1 MIELFIAFFRSLAP
15 VFVLMMIGMGLRR
28 IGVVGTRGT
37 NILSKAVI
45 LFFFPVL
52 VFHRLA
58 STADPNQLLENW
70 IIHVWAF
77 VILIGSGLIGYLLLK
92 ASRTSADA
100 RTFVFLVAFPNWIY
114 LPLALAGPI
123 WGDEAV
129 RLLIL
134 FNIPTQ
140 FILWTVAIWVLHGT
154 MKGAHAIRYMLLN
167 PGILSAA
174 AGLLVAFHI
183 VPIHLTTEG
192 VGWSVAGL
200 NPILHF
206 IGGLTVP
213 LSVVALGLYLGERV
227 PVREGALG
235 EVMLVIAGRL
245 FIAPVILI
253 GLVLAATKLGVPST
267 QMVRWVLYLII
278 AMPVAVSAPLFA
290 EMFKRDRHLAARGV
304 VATTLVGLIS
314 SPVLVVGA
322 IQCEIWMGIAT
333 AVTGP

>member
-1 MIELFIAFFRSLAP
+1 MIELFTAFFRSLAP

-28 IGVVGTRGT
+28 MGVVGSRGT
-37 NILSKAVI
+37 NFLSKAVI

-58 STADPNQLLENW
+58 STSDPNQLLENW
-70 IIHVWAF
+70 IIHVWAI
-77 VILIGSGLIGYLLLK
+77 VILIGSGFIGYLLLK

-140 FILWTVAIWVLHGT
+140 IILWTVAIWVLHGT

-174 AGLLVAFHI
+174 AGLLVAFQV
-183 VPIHLTTEG
+183 VPIHFTAEG
-192 VGWSVAGL
+192 VGWSWAGL
-200 NPILHF
+200 NPLFHF
-206 IGGLTVP
+206 IGGLTIP

-253 GLVLAATKLGVPST
+253 GLLMAATKFGLPST
-267 QMVRWVLYLII
+267 QMLRWVLYLII

-290 EMFKRDRHLAARGV
+290 EMFNRDRHLAARGV

-314 SPVLVVGA
+314 SPVMVVAA
-322 IQCEIWMGIAT
+322 IQCEEWLGIA
-333 AVTGP
+333 AVATGP